1 MKTPKLVLSVLACSV
16 VVGNYAQNIPTH
28 APYVELLPTKEISIA
43 GGDKKTVYLDFY
55 DYFESW
61 EPGVPLSEDEN
72 FYIARVPMKKRFVNT
87 ATQVDPTMTQDRKF
101 SMWSYVDS
109 QGGWSLPWVRVPGA
123 YSDVTHRNG
132 VANSG
137 GLIFFDSWGGDNTSP
152 TANVNMLV
160 KKEGGKFKYVEKFV
174 KFLRYY
180 GLDGVGINPEGP
192 VPQASALQD
201 FFSQCREYAES
212 IGWQFHVYWYGVGSN
227 GAAWGSNPRPQH

>member
-101 SMWSYVDS
+101 SMWTPMGISDTYW
-109 QGGWSLPWVRVPGA
+109 QSLPRYVFAIISVCGPTWIRKAAGLSRGYVYRVHTA
-123 YSDVTHRNG
+123 TLLTVT
-132 VANSG
+132 V
-137 GLIFFDSWGGDNTSP
+137 
-152 TANVNMLV
+152 
-160 KKEGGKFKYVEKFV
+160 
-174 KFLRYY
+174 
-180 GLDGVGINPEGP
+180 
-192 VPQASALQD
+192 
-201 FFSQCREYAES
+201 
-212 IGWQFHVYWYGVGSN
+212 
-227 GAAWGSNPRPQH
+227 

>member
-72 FYIARVPMKKRFVNT
+72 FYMWTPMGISDTYWQSLPRYVFDGDN
-87 ATQVDPTMTQDRKF
+87 F

-174 KFLRYY
+174 KFLRY
-180 GLDGVGINPEGP
+180 
-192 VPQASALQD
+192 
-201 FFSQCREYAES
+201 
-212 IGWQFHVYWYGVGSN
+212 
-227 GAAWGSNPRPQH
+227 

>member
-101 SMWSYVDS
+101 SMWTPMGISDTYWQSLPRYVFDGDNFSMWSYVDS

-152 TANVNMLV
+152 TAYL
-160 KKEGGKFKYVEKFV
+160 
-174 KFLRYY
+174 
-180 GLDGVGINPEGP
+180 
-192 VPQASALQD
+192 
-201 FFSQCREYAES
+201 
-212 IGWQFHVYWYGVGSN
+212 H
-227 GAAWGSNPRPQH
+227 

>member
-101 SMWSYVDS
+101 SMWTPMGISDTYWQSLPRYVFDGDNFSMWSYVDS
-109 QGGWSLPWVRVPGA
+109 QGGWSLPWVRVPGRRLRSSWRVTRA
-123 YSDVTHRNG
+123 YRKPSMH
-132 VANSG
+132 
-137 GLIFFDSWGGDNTSP
+137 W
-152 TANVNMLV
+152 
-160 KKEGGKFKYVEKFV
+160 KKKSKSHKTLRDAVPKNPGRGIIPLHPDLQKLP
-174 KFLRYY
+174 FLR
-180 GLDGVGINPEGP
+180 NK
-192 VPQASALQD
+192 
-201 FFSQCREYAES
+201 
-212 IGWQFHVYWYGVGSN
+212 
-227 GAAWGSNPRPQH
+227 

>member
-1 MKTPKLVLSVLACSV
+1 
-16 VVGNYAQNIPTH
+16 
-28 APYVELLPTKEISIA
+28 
-43 GGDKKTVYLDFY
+43 
-55 DYFESW
+55 
-61 EPGVPLSEDEN
+61 
-72 FYIARVPMKKRFVNT
+72 
-87 ATQVDPTMTQDRKF
+87 
-101 SMWSYVDS
+101 MWSYVDS

-227 GAAWGSNPRPQH
+227 GGSMDLGSSFGSSKQDWLWKNNKQVVDMYMLNYDWGYSASSSASYAESKSEPTLHPLCRLRHSRKLVGKRSVVYVEKHQNVYRILGKPHHQYDLPELFRIRFG

>member
-87 ATQVDPTMTQDRKF
+87 ATQVDPTL
-101 SMWSYVDS
+101 
-109 QGGWSLPWVRVPGA
+109 SLI
-123 YSDVTHRNG
+123 H
-132 VANSG
+132 
-137 GLIFFDSWGGDNTSP
+137 I
-152 TANVNMLV
+152 
-160 KKEGGKFKYVEKFV
+160 
-174 KFLRYY
+174 
-180 GLDGVGINPEGP
+180 
-192 VPQASALQD
+192 
-201 FFSQCREYAES
+201 
-212 IGWQFHVYWYGVGSN
+212 
-227 GAAWGSNPRPQH
+227 

>member
-87 ATQVDPTMTQDRKF
+87 ATQVYPTLTGNRFRDMYSTAIISVCGPTWIRKAAGL
-101 SMWSYVDS
+101 SRGYVY
-109 QGGWSLPWVRVPGA
+109 RVHTA
-123 YSDVTHRNG
+123 TLLTVT
-132 VANSG
+132 V
-137 GLIFFDSWGGDNTSP
+137 
-152 TANVNMLV
+152 
-160 KKEGGKFKYVEKFV
+160 
-174 KFLRYY
+174 
-180 GLDGVGINPEGP
+180 
-192 VPQASALQD
+192 
-201 FFSQCREYAES
+201 
-212 IGWQFHVYWYGVGSN
+212 
-227 GAAWGSNPRPQH
+227 

>member
-101 SMWSYVDS
+101 SMWTLTGNRYRDMYSTAIISVCGPTWIRKAAGLSRGYVY
-109 QGGWSLPWVRVPGA
+109 RVHTA
-123 YSDVTHRNG
+123 TLLTVT
-132 VANSG
+132 V
-137 GLIFFDSWGGDNTSP
+137 
-152 TANVNMLV
+152 
-160 KKEGGKFKYVEKFV
+160 
-174 KFLRYY
+174 
-180 GLDGVGINPEGP
+180 
-192 VPQASALQD
+192 
-201 FFSQCREYAES
+201 
-212 IGWQFHVYWYGVGSN
+212 
-227 GAAWGSNPRPQH
+227 

>member
-101 SMWSYVDS
+101 SMWTPMGISDTYW
-109 QGGWSLPWVRVPGA
+109 QSLPRYVFEAIISVCGPTWIRKAAGLSRGYVYRVHTA
-123 YSDVTHRNG
+123 TLLTVT
-132 VANSG
+132 V
-137 GLIFFDSWGGDNTSP
+137 
-152 TANVNMLV
+152 
-160 KKEGGKFKYVEKFV
+160 
-174 KFLRYY
+174 
-180 GLDGVGINPEGP
+180 
-192 VPQASALQD
+192 
-201 FFSQCREYAES
+201 
-212 IGWQFHVYWYGVGSN
+212 
-227 GAAWGSNPRPQH
+227 

>member
-101 SMWSYVDS
+101 SMWTPMGISDTYWQSLPRYVFDGDNFSMWSYVD
-109 QGGWSLPWVRVPGA
+109 
-123 YSDVTHRNG
+123 
-132 VANSG
+132 
-137 GLIFFDSWGGDNTSP
+137 
-152 TANVNMLV
+152 
-160 KKEGGKFKYVEKFV
+160 
-174 KFLRYY
+174 
-180 GLDGVGINPEGP
+180 
-192 VPQASALQD
+192 
-201 FFSQCREYAES
+201 
-212 IGWQFHVYWYGVGSN
+212 
-227 GAAWGSNPRPQH
+227 